1 MYCLPTCAT
10 VRHLLNC
17 VRRYSLLLLL
27 LFFLFSFA
35 FFAFSFLLS
44 PRRLHLILLHVG
56 KTLLFARSSAG
67 ESLLPRRRTTENKVF
82 LRFPVLPS
90 RSLTSRH
97 FRVEYTRERRDS
109 ISAKAKSA
117 REKKKDSISLS
128 FCLSRDRLPIK
139 RSSMSVGLLNG

>member
-17 VRRYSLLLLL
+17 VRRYSFLLLLL
-27 LFFLFSFA
+27 LFFLFLFSFA

-44 PRRLHLILLHVG
+44 LRRLHLILLHVG

-109 ISAKAKSA
+109 ISASA
-117 REKKKDSISLS
+117 REVRERKRKTQSLS
-128 FCLSRDRLPIK
+128 LSPSVCLETDCQSNAPP
-139 RSSMSVGLLNG
+139 